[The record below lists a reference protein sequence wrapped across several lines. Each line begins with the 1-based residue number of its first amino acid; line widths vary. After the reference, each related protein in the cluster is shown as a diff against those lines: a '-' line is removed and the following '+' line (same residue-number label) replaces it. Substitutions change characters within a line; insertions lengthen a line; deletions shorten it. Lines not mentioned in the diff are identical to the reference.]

1 MATPLVDRHAITPP
15 APDAPTPRGGRSSFI
30 ERALQVMDHLQ
41 ATAKPATA
49 YDIARSI
56 SAPVST
62 VYLVTEELVR
72 QRMLAR
78 NDAGEIWL
86 GPRLF
91 HYGLA
96 YASSIDV
103 LTVATDQM
111 HALSRTIGETVQL
124 CGRDEDRMVVMAL
137 AIGPGAKRVP
147 TRVGAR
153 VPLNWTASGRLLVG
167 HLPMAERIAVFE
179 RSARPSP
186 TGRERPARRWPVG
199 WRCRWANPTSRWA
212 ASRPRSGARTAV
224 AWRPS
229 RSWCRIVNS
238 ISIPTA
244 SPAPSNRPPWR
255 SSTGWRAVMGAWR
268 GEVRKA
274 GALPLGPT
282 KGGALGTR
290 DLLSN
295 LARLGHA
302 AMPAA

>member
-186 TGRERPARRWPVG
+186 TGRAG
-199 WRCRWANPTSRWA
+199 TDA
-212 ASRPRSGARTAV
+212 ASLARAAGEALAGRLAV
-224 AWRPS
+224 QVGESDFAVGCVAAPIRGTDGS
-229 RSWCRIVNS
+229 CLAT
-238 ISIPTA
+238 ISIVVPDHKLHIDPDGFTGA
-244 SPAPSNRPPWR
+244 VQQAALAIEHRLE
-255 SSTGWRAVMGAWR
+255 SSDGGL
-268 GEVRKA
+268 A
-274 GALPLGPT
+274 G
-282 KGGALGTR
+282 
-290 DLLSN
+290 
-295 LARLGHA
+295 
-302 AMPAA
+302 

>member
-1 MATPLVDRHAITPP
+1 
-15 APDAPTPRGGRSSFI
+15 
-30 ERALQVMDHLQ
+30 MDHLQ
-41 ATAKPATA
+41 ATAKPTTA

-78 NDAGEIWL
+78 NAAGEIWL

-111 HALSRTIGETVQL
+111 HALSRSIGETVQL

-147 TRVGAR
+147 TRIGAR

-167 HLPMAERIAVFE
+167 HLPMAERIAVFQ

-186 TGRERPARRWPVG
+186 TGRAG
-199 WRCRWANPTSRWA
+199 TDA
-212 ASRPRSGARTAV
+212 ASLAQAAGDALAERLAMQVGESDFAV
-224 AWRPS
+224 GCIAAPIRAADGS
-229 RSWCRIVNS
+229 CLAT
-238 ISIPTA
+238 ISIVVPDHKLHADPT
-244 SPAPSNRPPWR
+244 NF
-255 SSTGWRAVMGAWR
+255 TGAVQQA
-268 GEVRKA
+268 
-274 GALPLGPT
+274 AL
-282 KGGALGTR
+282 AIEH
-290 DLLSN
+290 
-295 LARLGHA
+295 RLGGSDGGLVG
-302 AMPAA
+302 